1 MIYASI
7 DRLRRKLNA
16 RLKLDVSQ
24 TDFYPVSVV
33 DDILLTDII
42 DEKESY
48 VDLYLGMIYVLPLS
62 REQPVVVH
70 IVEDLVMS
78 ELVQYEYVNTQ
89 TASQDLTNFA
99 TMCKKRA
106 YNMLYQ
112 LLAGSNVPIPEAD
125 GVGFYLAQ
133 QFTKRLMLPGE
144 VETSTPPPRTI
155 VNNDMFVGTINQD
168 SSGETQNVLV
178 FELIDKNQDYNPFS
192 DDFIES

>member
-24 TDFYPVSVV
+24 TEFYPVSVV
-33 DDILLTDII
+33 DDLLLTDII